1 MVGRPSMAI
10 ELLIILLLV
19 LANGLFAMTELA
31 IVSARRGKLKRLADD
46 GDRRAAAALELAE
59 EPTRFLSTVQL
70 GITLIGVIAGA
81 YGGDVVVDR
90 IRGWLLTVP
99 EFSPSQAQWLALG
112 GVVLGITF
120 LQLVLGELV
129 PKRLALRAPESIARI
144 LARPMRGL
152 SKVLGP
158 LISVLSGATDSILR
172 LFGITPR
179 SHPTV
184 SDEEIVDLMQE
195 GLDAGVFDET
205 EQEMVES
212 VLSLDSLMVREIMT
226 PRPKIVFLGRD
237 EPSEQVWHKIV
248 VSGHSIFPVYEGN
261 RDNVVGIVSI
271 KSLYANLAAGTAA
284 RVRDLMIRPLVVPET
299 QTVRQLLEALRRT
312 RFHVALV
319 ADEFGGITGLV
330 TMSDVAEA
338 VLGDIPSL
346 DQRLQPE
353 AKRREDGTWL
363 IDGLFEIG
371 DFADQ
376 MDTLDLPEEAG
387 RDYQTVAGFV
397 VSQLA
402 HVPTEGE
409 IFEWNGWR
417 FEIIDM
423 DRHRVD
429 KVLATPPDV
438 AASLAAALADRQAA

>member
-1 MVGRPSMAI
+1 MAT
-10 ELLIILLLV
+10 EFLILFLLLA
-19 LANGLFAMTELA
+19 ANGLFAMAELA
-31 IVSARRGKLKRLADD
+31 IVSARKGKLKRLVEE

-70 GITLIGVIAGA
+70 GITLVGVFAGV
-81 YGGDVVVDR
+81 YGGDTLAQRLQGWMMGVPLLVPYAHWMALGVVV
-90 IRGWLLTVP
+90 LC
-99 EFSPSQAQWLALG
+99 
-112 GVVLGITF
+112 ITF
-120 LQLVLGELV
+120 SSLVIGELV
-129 PKRLALRAPESIARI
+129 PKRLALRDPESMAR
-144 LARPMRGL
+144 LMAGPMRLL
-152 SKVLGP
+152 STVLGP
-158 LISVLSGATDSILR
+158 LVSLLAGATDWILR
-172 LFGITPR
+172 LFGIAAH
-179 SHPTV
+179 SEPTV
-184 SDEEIVDLMQE
+184 TDEEVVDLMQE
-195 GLDAGVFDET
+195 GREAGVFDEA

-271 KSLYANLAAGTAA
+271 KSLYANIAAGTAA
-284 RVRDLMIRPLVVPET
+284 RVRDLMIKPLVVPET

-353 AKRREDGTWL
+353 AKQRDDGSWL
-363 IDGLFEIG
+363 IDGLYDVG
-371 DFADQ
+371 DLAEK
-376 MDTLDLPEEAG
+376 MESLELPEGAG

-402 HVPTEGE
+402 HVPAEGE
-409 IFEWNGWR
+409 IFEWKGWR

-429 KVLATPPDV
+429 KVLVMSLDQGG
-438 AASLAAALADRQAA
+438 AARQGAVRPAA

>member
-1 MVGRPSMAI
+1 MAI
-10 ELLIILLLV
+10 EFLILFLLLA
-19 LANGLFAMTELA
+19 ANGLFAMAELA
-31 IVSARRGKLKRLADD
+31 IVSARKGKLKRLAEE
-46 GDRRAAAALELAE
+46 GDRGASIALELAE
-59 EPTRFLSTVQL
+59 DPTRFLSTVQL
-70 GITLIGVIAGA
+70 GITLVGVIAGV
-81 YGGDVVVDR
+81 YGGDTLAQR
-90 IRGWLLTVP
+90 LEAWMHTVP
-99 EFSPSQAQWLALG
+99 WLAAQAHWLALAV
-112 GVVLGITF
+112 VVLCITF
-120 LQLVLGELV
+120 LSLVIGELV
-129 PKRLALRAPESIARI
+129 PKRLALREPEGIARV
-144 LARPMRGL
+144 LARGMRGL
-152 SKVLGP
+152 ATVLGP
-158 LISVLSGATDSILR
+158 LVSLLAGATDWILR
-172 LFGITPR
+172 LFGIAAYSEPR
-179 SHPTV
+179 VT
-184 SDEEIVDLMQE
+184 DEEVVDLMQE
-195 GLDAGVFDET
+195 GREAGVFDET

-237 EPSEQVWHKIV
+237 EPSDQVWHKIV

-271 KSLYANLAAGTAA
+271 KSLYANIAAGTAA

-353 AKRREDGTWL
+353 AKRREDGSWL
-363 IDGLFEIG
+363 IDGLFDVG
-371 DFADQ
+371 DLAAK
-376 MDTLDLPEEAG
+376 MESLELPEEAG

-402 HVPTEGE
+402 HVPAEGE
-409 IFEWNGWR
+409 IFEWRGWR

-429 KVLATPPDV
+429 KVLAIPWKKAAGAV
-438 AASLAAALADRQAA
+438 AGSNREAA

>member
-1 MVGRPSMAI
+1 MAI
-10 ELLIILLLV
+10 EFLILFLLLV
-19 LANGLFAMTELA
+19 ANGLFAMAELA
-31 IVSARRGKLKRLADD
+31 IVSARRGKLKRLAEE

-70 GITLIGVIAGA
+70 GITLVGVFAGV
-81 YGGDVVVDR
+81 YGGDTLAQR
-90 IRGWLLTVP
+90 LEGWMLTVP
-99 EFSPSQAQWLALG
+99 WLAPHAHWLALG
-112 GVVLGITF
+112 VVVLAITF
-120 LQLVLGELV
+120 LSLVIGELV
-129 PKRLALRAPESIARI
+129 PKRLALREPEGIARF

-158 LISVLSGATDSILR
+158 LVSLLAGATDSILR
-172 LFGITPR
+172 LFGI
-179 SHPTV
+179 SAHSEPTV
-184 SDEEIVDLMQE
+184 TDEEVVDLMQE
-195 GLDAGVFDET
+195 GRDAGVFDEA

-248 VSGHSIFPVYEGN
+248 VSGHAIFPVYEGN

-353 AKRREDGTWL
+353 AKRREDGSWL
-363 IDGLFEIG
+363 IDGLYDVSDLAEKV
-371 DFADQ
+371 DS
-376 MDTLDLPEEAG
+376 LELPEEAG

-402 HVPTEGE
+402 HVPAEGE
-409 IFEWNGWR
+409 IFEWKGWR

-429 KVLATPPDV
+429 KVLAVPPGGWQAGGAGADGRE
-438 AASLAAALADRQAA
+438 AA

>member
-1 MVGRPSMAI
+1 MAI
-10 ELLIILLLV
+10 ELLIVLLLV
-19 LANGLFAMTELA
+19 VANGVFAMSELA
-31 IVSARRGKLKRLADD
+31 IVSARRGKLKRLADE

-70 GITLIGVIAGA
+70 GITLIGAIAAA
-81 YGGDVVVDR
+81 YGGDTLADRLRVWLGENTGASSGQAHWGALAVV
-90 IRGWLLTVP
+90 I
-99 EFSPSQAQWLALG
+99 
-112 GVVLGITF
+112 LGITF
-120 LQLVLGELV
+120 LQVVIGELV
-129 PKRLALRAPESIARI
+129 PKRLGLRAPEGIARI
-144 LARPMRGL
+144 MGRPMRWL
-152 SKVLGP
+152 SRVLGP
-158 LISVLSGATDSILR
+158 LVGVLAGVTDWILR
-172 LFGITPR
+172 LFGITPQTE
-179 SHPTV
+179 PKV
-184 SDEEIVDLMQE
+184 SDEEVVDLMQE
-195 GLDAGVFDET
+195 GRDAGVFDEA
-205 EQEMVES
+205 EQDMVES

-299 QTVRQLLEALRRT
+299 QTVRQLLEALRQT

-363 IDGLFEIG
+363 IDGLYDVG
-371 DFADQ
+371 DLAEKV
-376 MDTLDLPEEAG
+376 DTLELPEEAG

-402 HVPTEGE
+402 RVPTEGE
-409 IFEWNGWR
+409 IFEWKGWR

-429 KVLATPPDV
+429 KVLASPPDV
-438 AASLAAALADRQAA
+438 VAAASAQIQPARQAA

>member
-1 MVGRPSMAI
+1 MAT
-10 ELLIILLLV
+10 EFLILFLLLA
-19 LANGLFAMTELA
+19 ANGLFAMAELA
-31 IVSARRGKLKRLADD
+31 IVSARKGKLKRLVEE

-70 GITLIGVIAGA
+70 GITLVGVFAGV
-81 YGGDVVVDR
+81 YGGDTLAQRLQGWMMGVPLLVPHAHWMALGVVV
-90 IRGWLLTVP
+90 LC
-99 EFSPSQAQWLALG
+99 
-112 GVVLGITF
+112 ITF
-120 LQLVLGELV
+120 SSLVIGELV
-129 PKRLALRAPESIARI
+129 PKRLALRDPESMAR
-144 LARPMRGL
+144 LMAGPMRLL
-152 SKVLGP
+152 STVLGP
-158 LISVLSGATDSILR
+158 LVSLLAGATDWILR
-172 LFGITPR
+172 LFGIAAHSEPMVT
-179 SHPTV
+179 
-184 SDEEIVDLMQE
+184 DEEVVDLMQE
-195 GLDAGVFDET
+195 GREAGVFDEA

-271 KSLYANLAAGTAA
+271 KSLYANIAAGTAA
-284 RVRDLMIRPLVVPET
+284 RVRDLMIKPLVVPET

-353 AKRREDGTWL
+353 AKQRDDGSWL
-363 IDGLFEIG
+363 IDGLYDVG
-371 DFADQ
+371 D
-376 MDTLDLPEEAG
+376 
-387 RDYQTVAGFV
+387 
-397 VSQLA
+397 LA
-402 HVPTEGE
+402 EKME
-409 IFEWNGWR
+409 
-417 FEIIDM
+417 
-423 DRHRVD
+423 
-429 KVLATPPDV
+429 
-438 AASLAAALADRQAA
+438 

>member
-1 MVGRPSMAI
+1 MAI
-10 ELLIILLLV
+10 ELLIVLLLV
-19 LANGLFAMTELA
+19 VANGVFAMSELA
-31 IVSARRGKLKRLADD
+31 IVSARRGKLKRLADE

-70 GITLIGVIAGA
+70 GITLIGAIAAA
-81 YGGDVVVDR
+81 YGGDTLADR
-90 IRGWLLTVP
+90 LRLWLGEVAHL
-99 EFSPSQAQWLALG
+99 SSGQAHWGALAV
-112 GVVLGITF
+112 VVLGITF
-120 LQLVLGELV
+120 LQVVIGELV
-129 PKRLALRAPESIARI
+129 PKRLGLRAPEGIARI
-144 LARPMRGL
+144 MARPMRWL
-152 SKVLGP
+152 SRVLGP
-158 LISVLSGATDSILR
+158 FVGVLAGVTDWILR
-172 LFGITPR
+172 LFGITPQTE
-179 SHPTV
+179 PKV
-184 SDEEIVDLMQE
+184 SDEEVVDLMQE
-195 GLDAGVFDET
+195 GRDAGVFDEA

-363 IDGLFEIG
+363 IDGLYDVG
-371 DFADQ
+371 DLAEKVDA
-376 MDTLDLPEEAG
+376 LELPEEAG

-402 HVPTEGE
+402 RVPTEGE
-409 IFEWNGWR
+409 IFEWKGWR

-438 AASLAAALADRQAA
+438 VAAASAQIEAARQAA

>member
-1 MVGRPSMAI
+1 MAT
-10 ELLIILLLV
+10 EFLILFLLLA
-19 LANGLFAMTELA
+19 ANGLFAMAELA
-31 IVSARRGKLKRLADD
+31 IVSARKGKLKRLAEE

-70 GITLIGVIAGA
+70 GITLVGVFAGV
-81 YGGDVVVDR
+81 YGGDTLAQRLQGWMMGVPLLVPYAHWMALGVVV
-90 IRGWLLTVP
+90 LC
-99 EFSPSQAQWLALG
+99 
-112 GVVLGITF
+112 ITF
-120 LQLVLGELV
+120 SSLVIGELV
-129 PKRLALRAPESIARI
+129 PKRLALRDPESMAR
-144 LARPMRGL
+144 LMAGPMRLL
-152 SKVLGP
+152 STVLGP
-158 LISVLSGATDSILR
+158 LVSLLAGATDWILR
-172 LFGITPR
+172 LFGIAAH
-179 SHPTV
+179 SEPTV
-184 SDEEIVDLMQE
+184 TDEEVVDLMQE
-195 GLDAGVFDET
+195 GREAGVFDEA

-271 KSLYANLAAGTAA
+271 KSLYANIAAGTAA
-284 RVRDLMIRPLVVPET
+284 RVRDLMIKPLVVPET

-353 AKRREDGTWL
+353 AKQRDDGSWL
-363 IDGLFEIG
+363 IDGLYDVG
-371 DFADQ
+371 DLAEK
-376 MDTLDLPEEAG
+376 MESLELPEGAG

-402 HVPTEGE
+402 HVPAEGE
-409 IFEWNGWR
+409 IFEWKGWR

-429 KVLATPPDV
+429 KVLVMSLDQGGEARLGAVRP
-438 AASLAAALADRQAA
+438 AA

>member
-1 MVGRPSMAI
+1 MAT
-10 ELLIILLLV
+10 EFLILFLLLA
-19 LANGLFAMTELA
+19 ANGLFAMAELA
-31 IVSARRGKLKRLADD
+31 IVSARKGKLKRLAEE

-70 GITLIGVIAGA
+70 GITLVGVFAGV
-81 YGGDVVVDR
+81 YGGDTLAQRLQGWMMGVPLLVPYAHWMALGVVV
-90 IRGWLLTVP
+90 LC
-99 EFSPSQAQWLALG
+99 
-112 GVVLGITF
+112 ITF
-120 LQLVLGELV
+120 SSLVIGELV
-129 PKRLALRAPESIARI
+129 PKRLALRDPESMAR
-144 LARPMRGL
+144 LMAGPMRLL
-152 SKVLGP
+152 STVLGP
-158 LISVLSGATDSILR
+158 LVSLLAGATDWILR
-172 LFGITPR
+172 LFGIAAH
-179 SHPTV
+179 SEPTV
-184 SDEEIVDLMQE
+184 TDEEVVDLMQE
-195 GLDAGVFDET
+195 GREAGVFDEA

-271 KSLYANLAAGTAA
+271 KSLYANIAAGTAA
-284 RVRDLMIRPLVVPET
+284 RVRDLMIKPLVVPET

-353 AKRREDGTWL
+353 AKQRDDGSWL
-363 IDGLFEIG
+363 IDGLYDVG
-371 DFADQ
+371 DLAEK
-376 MDTLDLPEEAG
+376 MESLELPEGAG

-402 HVPTEGE
+402 HVPAEGE
-409 IFEWNGWR
+409 IFEWKGWR

-429 KVLATPPDV
+429 KVLVMSLDQGG
-438 AASLAAALADRQAA
+438 AARQGAVRPAA

>member
-1 MVGRPSMAI
+1 MAT
-10 ELLIILLLV
+10 EFLILFLLLA
-19 LANGLFAMTELA
+19 ANGVFAMAELA
-31 IVSARRGKLKRLADD
+31 IVSARKGKLKRMAED

-70 GITLIGVIAGA
+70 GITLVGVFAGV
-81 YGGDVVVDR
+81 YGGDTLAQR
-90 IRGWLLTVP
+90 LETWINTVP
-99 EFSPSQAQWLALG
+99 WLASHAHWLALG
-112 GVVLGITF
+112 VVILCITF
-120 LQLVLGELV
+120 LSLVIGELV
-129 PKRLALRAPESIARI
+129 PKRLALREPEGIARV
-144 LARPMRGL
+144 LARPMRTL
-152 SKVLGP
+152 STVLGP
-158 LISVLSGATDSILR
+158 LVSLLAGATDWILR
-172 LFGITPR
+172 RFGIAAHQEAMVT
-179 SHPTV
+179 
-184 SDEEIVDLMQE
+184 DEEVVDLMQE
-195 GLDAGVFDET
+195 GREAGVFDET

-212 VLSLDSLMVREIMT
+212 VLSLDSLMVQEIMT

-271 KSLYANLAAGTAA
+271 KSLYANIAAGTAA
-284 RVRDLMIRPLVVPET
+284 RVRDLMIKPLVVPET

-346 DQRLQPE
+346 DQRLQPD
-353 AKRREDGTWL
+353 AKRREDGSWL
-363 IDGLFEIG
+363 IDGLYDVSDLAEKV
-371 DFADQ
+371 AS
-376 MDTLDLPEEAG
+376 LELPEEAG

-402 HVPTEGE
+402 HVPAEGE
-409 IFEWNGWR
+409 VFDWRGWR

-429 KVLATPPDV
+429 KVLVIPLHTLNGNTPSLDRE
-438 AASLAAALADRQAA
+438 AA

>member
-1 MVGRPSMAI
+1 MAT
-10 ELLIILLLV
+10 EFLILFLLLA
-19 LANGLFAMTELA
+19 ANGLFAMAELA
-31 IVSARRGKLKRLADD
+31 IVSARKGKLKRLVEE

-70 GITLIGVIAGA
+70 GITLVGVFAGV
-81 YGGDVVVDR
+81 YGGDTLAQR
-90 IRGWLLTVP
+90 LQGWMMGVPLLVP
-99 EFSPSQAQWLALG
+99 HAHWLALG
-112 GVVLGITF
+112 VVVLCITF
-120 LQLVLGELV
+120 SSLVIGELV
-129 PKRLALRAPESIARI
+129 PKRLALRDPESMAR
-144 LARPMRGL
+144 LMAGPMRLL
-152 SKVLGP
+152 STVLGP
-158 LISVLSGATDSILR
+158 LVSLLAGATDWILR
-172 LFGITPR
+172 LFGIAAHSEPMVT
-179 SHPTV
+179 
-184 SDEEIVDLMQE
+184 DEEVVDLMQE
-195 GLDAGVFDET
+195 GREAGVFDEA

-271 KSLYANLAAGTAA
+271 KSLYANIAAGTAA
-284 RVRDLMIRPLVVPET
+284 RVRDLMIKPLVVPET

-353 AKRREDGTWL
+353 AKQREDGSWL
-363 IDGLFEIG
+363 IDGLYDVG
-371 DFADQ
+371 DLAEK
-376 MDTLDLPEEAG
+376 MESLELPEGAG

-402 HVPTEGE
+402 HVPAEGE
-409 IFEWNGWR
+409 IFEWKGWR

-429 KVLATPPDV
+429 KVLVMALEQGV
-438 AASLAAALADRQAA
+438 AARLGAVRPAA

>member
-1 MVGRPSMAI
+1 MAT
-10 ELLIILLLV
+10 EFLILFLLLA
-19 LANGLFAMTELA
+19 ANGLFAMAELA
-31 IVSARRGKLKRLADD
+31 IVSARKGKLKRLVEE

-70 GITLIGVIAGA
+70 GITLVGVFAGV
-81 YGGDVVVDR
+81 YGGDTLAQRLQGWMMGVPLLVPHAHWMALGVVV
-90 IRGWLLTVP
+90 LC
-99 EFSPSQAQWLALG
+99 
-112 GVVLGITF
+112 ITF
-120 LQLVLGELV
+120 SSLVIGELV
-129 PKRLALRAPESIARI
+129 PKWLALRDPESMAR
-144 LARPMRGL
+144 LMAGPMRLL
-152 SKVLGP
+152 STVLGP
-158 LISVLSGATDSILR
+158 LVSLLAGATDWILR
-172 LFGITPR
+172 LFGIAAHSEPMVT
-179 SHPTV
+179 
-184 SDEEIVDLMQE
+184 DEEVVDLMQE
-195 GLDAGVFDET
+195 GREAGVFDEA

-248 VSGHSIFPVYEGN
+248 VSGHSIVPVYEGN

-271 KSLYANLAAGTAA
+271 KSLYANIAAGTAA
-284 RVRDLMIRPLVVPET
+284 RVRDLMIKPLVVPET

-353 AKRREDGTWL
+353 AKQRDDGSWL
-363 IDGLFEIG
+363 IDGLYDVG
-371 DFADQ
+371 DLAEK
-376 MDTLDLPEEAG
+376 MESLELPEGAG

-402 HVPTEGE
+402 HVPAEGE
-409 IFEWNGWR
+409 IFEWKGWR

-429 KVLATPPDV
+429 KVLV
-438 AASLAAALADRQAA
+438 ILLNQGGAAGRGASGGLSTGLAAR

>member
-1 MVGRPSMAI
+1 MAI
-10 ELLIILLLV
+10 ELLIVLMLV
-19 LANGLFAMTELA
+19 VANGVFAMAELA
-31 IVSARRGKLKRLADD
+31 IVSARRGKLKRLAEE
-46 GDRRAAAALELAE
+46 GDRRAAAALQLAE
-59 EPTRFLSTVQL
+59 EPTRFLSTVQV
-70 GITLIGVIAGA
+70 GITLIGAIAAA
-81 YGGDVVVDR
+81 YGGDTLADRLRVWLVEEVGFSAWQSHWGALAVV
-90 IRGWLLTVP
+90 I
-99 EFSPSQAQWLALG
+99 
-112 GVVLGITF
+112 LGITF
-120 LQLVLGELV
+120 LQVVIGELV
-129 PKRLALRAPESIARI
+129 PKRVGLWAPESIAR
-144 LARPMRGL
+144 LMARPMRCM
-152 SKVLGP
+152 SRMLGP
-158 LISVLSGATDSILR
+158 VVSLLAGVTDWILG
-172 LFGITPR
+172 LFGITPQ
-179 SHPTV
+179 SEPTV
-184 SDEEIVDLMQE
+184 SDEEVVDLMQE
-195 GLDAGVFDET
+195 GRDAGVFDEA

-212 VLSLDSLMVREIMT
+212 VLSLDSLTVREIMT

-299 QTVRQLLEALRRT
+299 QNVRQLLEALRRT

-353 AKRREDGTWL
+353 AKCREDGTWL
-363 IDGLFEIG
+363 IDGLYDVE
-371 DFADQ
+371 DLTERLASLQ
-376 MDTLDLPEEAG
+376 LPEEAG

-402 HVPTEGE
+402 HVPAEGE
-409 IFEWNGWR
+409 IFEWKGWR

-429 KVLATPPDV
+429 KVLAIPPGISPGV
-438 AASLAAALADRQAA
+438 LSAAEGAAPASGYQAA

>member
-1 MVGRPSMAI
+1 MAT
-10 ELLIILLLV
+10 EFLILFLLLA
-19 LANGLFAMTELA
+19 ANGLFAMAELA
-31 IVSARRGKLKRLADD
+31 IVSARKGKLKRLAEE

-70 GITLIGVIAGA
+70 GITLVGVFAGV
-81 YGGDVVVDR
+81 YGGDTLAQRLQGWMMGVPLLVPYAHWMALGVVV
-90 IRGWLLTVP
+90 LC
-99 EFSPSQAQWLALG
+99 
-112 GVVLGITF
+112 ITF
-120 LQLVLGELV
+120 SSLVIGELV
-129 PKRLALRAPESIARI
+129 PKRLALRDPESMAR
-144 LARPMRGL
+144 LMAGPMRLL
-152 SKVLGP
+152 STVLGP
-158 LISVLSGATDSILR
+158 LVSLLAGATDWILR
-172 LFGITPR
+172 LFGIAAH
-179 SHPTV
+179 SEPTV
-184 SDEEIVDLMQE
+184 TDEEVVDLMQE
-195 GLDAGVFDET
+195 GREAGVFDEA

-271 KSLYANLAAGTAA
+271 KSLYANIAAGTAA
-284 RVRDLMIRPLVVPET
+284 RVRDLMIKPLVVPET

-353 AKRREDGTWL
+353 AKQRDDGSWL
-363 IDGLFEIG
+363 IDGLYDVG
-371 DFADQ
+371 DLAEK
-376 MDTLDLPEEAG
+376 MESLELPEGAG

-402 HVPTEGE
+402 HVPAEGE
-409 IFEWNGWR
+409 IFEWKGWR

-429 KVLATPPDV
+429 KVLVMSLDQGG
-438 AASLAAALADRQAA
+438 AARLGAVRPAA

>member
-1 MVGRPSMAI
+1 MAT
-10 ELLIILLLV
+10 EFLILFLLLA
-19 LANGLFAMTELA
+19 ANGLFAMAELA
-31 IVSARRGKLKRLADD
+31 IVSARKGKLKRLAEE

-70 GITLIGVIAGA
+70 GITLVGVFAGV
-81 YGGDVVVDR
+81 YGGDTLAQRLQGWMLGVPLLVPYAHWMALGVVV
-90 IRGWLLTVP
+90 LC
-99 EFSPSQAQWLALG
+99 
-112 GVVLGITF
+112 ITF
-120 LQLVLGELV
+120 SSLVIGELV
-129 PKRLALRAPESIARI
+129 PKRLALRDPESMAR
-144 LARPMRGL
+144 LMAGPMRLL
-152 SKVLGP
+152 STVLGP
-158 LISVLSGATDSILR
+158 LVSLLAGATDWILR
-172 LFGITPR
+172 LFGIAAH
-179 SHPTV
+179 SEPTV
-184 SDEEIVDLMQE
+184 TDEEVVDLMQE
-195 GLDAGVFDET
+195 GREAGVFDEA

-271 KSLYANLAAGTAA
+271 KSLYANIAAGTAA
-284 RVRDLMIRPLVVPET
+284 RVRDLMIKPLVVPET

-353 AKRREDGTWL
+353 AKQRDDGSWL
-363 IDGLFEIG
+363 IDGLYDVG
-371 DFADQ
+371 DLAEK
-376 MDTLDLPEEAG
+376 MESLELPEGAG

-402 HVPTEGE
+402 HVPAEGE
-409 IFEWNGWR
+409 IFEWKGWR

-429 KVLATPPDV
+429 KVLVMSLDQGG
-438 AASLAAALADRQAA
+438 AARLGAVRPAA